1 MTRRTDALV
10 VILPAATGRDINGL
24 ARLVAK
30 YCCHRGLL
38 PTLEVFERR
47 AIFRGIVLGAAV
59 REQGAG

>member
-1 MTRRTDALV
+1 V